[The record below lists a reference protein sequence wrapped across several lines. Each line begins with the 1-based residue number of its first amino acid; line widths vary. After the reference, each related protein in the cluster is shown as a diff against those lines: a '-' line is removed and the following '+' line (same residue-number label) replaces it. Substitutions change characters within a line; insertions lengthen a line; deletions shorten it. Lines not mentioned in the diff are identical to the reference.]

1 MSERTLGP
9 VLINGIPHD
18 AAEASVSIF
27 DIGFQRGYGCF
38 EAMRV
43 YGGSAFRLDDHLD
56 RLDRSAEH
64 LRIELPS
71 ATQLRAW
78 CTTVAEQ
85 GEPVGGGVLR
95 VYVTGGT
102 DPRKPGTDNRIVAF
116 LEPLPAIPTAVR
128 LDVLDAP
135 WHADGR
141 SSELTGAKTLSYGPN
156 LAATIKARS
165 RGFDD
170 AALVGAGDVVLEGPT
185 FSLGWV
191 ANGQMCTPALDSHI
205 LASITR
211 EATIEVAES
220 LGIRVLEERFL
231 RADLLAADEVFVMST
246 VREVLPAVAVGERTL
261 EPGPVTASL
270 RDGFHGLVASETE

>member
-1 MSERTLGP
+1 MNDRTVGP
-9 VLINGIPHD
+9 VLINGEAHEPTD
-18 AAEASVSIF
+18 ASVSIF

-43 YGGSAFRLDDHLD
+43 YGGTAFRLDDHLD
-56 RLDRSAEH
+56 RLERSAAH
-64 LRIELPS
+64 LRIDLPDVSELM
-71 ATQLRAW
+71 AW
-78 CTTVAEQ
+78 CTVVAEQ
-85 GEPVGGGVLR
+85 GRQEGGGVLR

-102 DPRKPGTDNRIVAF
+102 DPKHPGTDNRIIVF
-116 LEPLPAIPTAVR
+116 LEPLPVIPASVR

-170 AALVGAGDVVLEGPT
+170 AALVGDGDVVLEGPT

-191 ANGQMCTPALDSHI
+191 SNGQLCTPALDSHI

-211 EATIEVAES
+211 EATIEVAEE
-220 LGIRVLEERFL
+220 LAIPVREERFL
-231 RADLLAADEVFVMST
+231 RPDLLAADEVFVMST
-246 VREVLPAVAVGERTL
+246 VREVLPAVAVGERML
-261 EPGPVTASL
+261 EPGPITAVL
-270 RDGFHGLVASETE
+270 RSGFHELVASETT

>member
-1 MSERTLGP
+1 MNNRTLGP
-9 VLINGIPHD
+9 VLINGVPHD
-18 AAEASVSIF
+18 PADATISIF

-43 YGGSAFRLDDHLD
+43 YGGTPFRLDDHLE
-56 RLDRSAEH
+56 RLDRSAAH
-64 LRIELPS
+64 LRIELPRVEE
-71 ATQLRAW
+71 LRAW
-78 CTTVAEQ
+78 CTSVAEQ
-85 GEPVGGGVLR
+85 AESVGGGVLR
-95 VYVTGGT
+95 IYVTGGI
-102 DPRKPGTDNRIVAF
+102 DQKHPGTDSQIIV
-116 LEPLPAIPTAVR
+116 LVEPLPAVPAAVR

-191 ANGQMCTPALDSHI
+191 TNGQMCTPALDSHI

-211 EATIEVAES
+211 EATIQVAHAE
-220 LGIRVLEERFL
+220 GIPVREERFL
-231 RADLLAADEVFVMST
+231 RNDLLAADEVFVMST
-246 VREVLPAVAVGERTL
+246 VREVLPAVAVGDRTL
-261 EPGPVTASL
+261 EPGQITTAL
-270 RDGFHGLVASETE
+270 RTGFHELVATETG